1 MIPRRVYV
9 KIQVPFIHSFI
20 LYFLLMEIHIKH
32 SNNNNQLSAGF
43 VHSEENKQ
51 IKVTPMLLYKMVS
64 IVRSG
69 LCSKWSLYEVT

>member
-1 MIPRRVYV
+1 
-9 KIQVPFIHSFI
+9 
-20 LYFLLMEIHIKH
+20 MEIHIKH

-69 LCSKWSLYEVT
+69 LCSKWSLYEMVFV